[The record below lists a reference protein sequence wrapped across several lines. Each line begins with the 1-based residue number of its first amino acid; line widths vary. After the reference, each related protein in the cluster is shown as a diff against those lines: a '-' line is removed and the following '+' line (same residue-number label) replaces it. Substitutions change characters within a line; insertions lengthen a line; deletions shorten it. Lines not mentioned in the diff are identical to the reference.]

1 MARKRRLH
9 KRYGKRR
16 NPESSS
22 GPRRNPPAL
31 QDLAE
36 FIVPGFAAFA
46 ATRLLTRMA
55 AVQIAKRSTTWGKHA
70 GAIASVGSFLAA
82 YFGAHRVKA
91 LEKHHTPI
99 VVGSAIAAI
108 QSIIQ
113 LYVPKLG
120 WMIADASPDLAEQQ
134 QTQQQLAVAAPAPQ
148 AQRTIAAAKL
158 QPVDDDP
165 AWYTFDEKFDAG
177 RYAKE
182 TGTAPPANPKVQDEE
197 ALLAELNLDEG
208 STQSMGI
215 FSN

>member
-9 KRYGKRR
+9 TRYGKRR
-16 NPESSS
+16 IPETSSK
-22 GPRRNPPAL
+22 PRRNPPVLA
-31 QDLAE
+31 DLAE

-46 ATRLLTRMA
+46 TTRLLTRMA
-55 AVQIAKRSTTWGKHA
+55 AVQIAKRSPTWAKHA
-70 GAIASVGSFLAA
+70 GAIASVGSFVAA
-82 YFGAHRVKA
+82 YYGAHRVKM

-108 QSIIQ
+108 QSLIQ
-113 LYVPKLG
+113 LYIPKLG
-120 WMIADASPDLAEQQ
+120 WIIADATPDLAEQSQ
-134 QTQQQLAVAAPAPQ
+134 QQKQLAVAPAPQ

-177 RYAKE
+177 RYAAD